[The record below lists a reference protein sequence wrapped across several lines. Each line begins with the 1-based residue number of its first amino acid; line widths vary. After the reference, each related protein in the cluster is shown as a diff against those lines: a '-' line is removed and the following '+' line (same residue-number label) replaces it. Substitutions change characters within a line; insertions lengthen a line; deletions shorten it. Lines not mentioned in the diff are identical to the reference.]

1 MAQEHTYPHLMVTI
15 PRLTAGEID
24 KLTAIAGVRWRHW
37 KRELL
42 VPHHALLIIDQMLS
56 SMDIE
61 FTTAE
66 WSIPPIEKK
75 PWIEYEPIL
84 AQSELHDW
92 VLDGFLT
99 PYQTDA
105 VENTGHLRGSHFWHP
120 TGAGKTLSAILWSL
134 VTSGTVIAVT
144 RAASRLQFGREFE
157 RFTSLRAYVI
167 RPLTKKKQLRLND
180 YMEWCEEQGQRPVI
194 IVGWEALA
202 NNITILEHLATIGR
216 ASIIFD
222 ESHRGKSAK
231 RWEALP
237 LPLYQQNDEETQKEF
252 EKGQE
257 LEAKRRGGFIGDN
270 DQFGTKVMMIPAVNT
285 TTAASRLS
293 KAARRVVCTT
303 ATPIKDR
310 VRDLW
315 AQLDLAEPLSWGSA
329 STWFFRYCD
338 AKEGQYGGLDTRGES
353 NLEEL
358 RSRLLNSVHS
368 IDYRDTHRHLP
379 KKRRQSFYISPE
391 DQCRATAGFPKE
403 LKDAAKRGATAVLEC
418 RLAQAA
424 SKKRRAVL
432 DLIADH
438 LESNHKI
445 VVFTGRRRDVDQLG
459 EALEKHKRVKKTG
472 ATIWAS
478 HGGTSATDRQVIVDD
493 YMKHKGAC
501 VMVGTGDAFG
511 ESLNLQDT
519 DAALFVMLPYTV
531 GQIRQW
537 EGRFCRLGQER
548 PVVIYYVVAEGS
560 VDEHIANI
568 LISKM
573 GAVEKVVGD
582 VELAEAKKAIG
593 GIDDE
598 DAILSS
604 ILEKL
609 EEE

>member
-1 MAQEHTYPHLMVTI
+1 MAQDHTYPHILVKFDRI
-15 PRLTAGEID
+15 GKGHLD
-24 KLTAIAGVRWRHW
+24 KLTEIAGFRWREW
-37 KRELL
+37 KKELL
-42 VPHHALLIIDQMLS
+42 VPHHAIQIIDGMLQQFGVECS
-56 SMDIE
+56 QADW
-61 FTTAE
+61 A
-66 WSIPPIEKK
+66 IPPIPAKSWEE
-75 PWIEYEPIL
+75 WEPIL

-105 VENTGHLRGSHFWHP
+105 IQNTAHLRGSHFWHP

-134 VTSGTVIAVT
+134 ITKGTVIAVT

-167 RPLTKKKQLRLND
+167 RPLTKKKQLTLND
-180 YMEWCEEQGQRPVI
+180 YLEWCEEHSQRPVI

-202 NNITILEHLATIGR
+202 NNITVLEHLAAVGR

-231 RWEALP
+231 RWEAIPIPSYDPNSDQTL
-237 LPLYQQNDEETQKEF
+237 KEF
-252 EKGQE
+252 EKEQE
-257 LEAKRRGGFIGDN
+257 RTAKRRGGFIGDN
-270 DQFGTKVMMIPAVNT
+270 DQFGTRVMMIPAVNT

-293 KAARRVVCTT
+293 KASRRVVCTT

-353 NLEEL
+353 NLGEL
-358 RSRLLNSVHS
+358 RSRLLHSVHS

-379 KKRRQSFYISPE
+379 QKRRQSFYISPE
-391 DQCRATAGFPKE
+391 DQCRPSAGFPKE

-459 EALEKHKRVKKTG
+459 EALEKHSRVKKTQ
-472 ATIWAS
+472 AKIWAS
-478 HGGTSATDRQVIVDD
+478 HGGTAATERQTIVDD
-493 YMKHKGAC
+493 YMSHKGSC
-501 VMVGTGDAFG
+501 VLVGTGDAFG

-537 EGRFCRLGQER
+537 EGRFCRLGQQR

-593 GIDDE
+593 GIEDE